1 MFHHLAPVVGGFGL
15 KMLKK
20 MGWQE
25 GCPLGIH
32 GRGQVEPI
40 ALDVKTDRSGKLVI
54 IPIINSIKRERVSNV
69 RSINYFVSENNV
81 TSC

>member
-1 MFHHLAPVVGGFGL
+1 MNIQVQFMDTYIAPLHAQKMFHHLAPVIGGFGL

-40 ALDVKTDRSGKLVI
+40 ALDVKTDRSGEGSKIPSLI
-54 IPIINSIKRERVSNV
+54 II
-69 RSINYFVSENNV
+69 
-81 TSC
+81 